1 MANTLRFRFSR
12 SEELKYIA
20 HLDVLRLFE
29 RSIKR
34 AGLPVAYTQG
44 FNPRPRIV
52 FGLPMSIGLTSECEY
67 ADIEFSA
74 DLSPEE
80 FVETINKSLPEGIHV
95 EEAVPRTSGDNIMNQ
110 ITAARYEITFETE
123 NLPGSP
129 ELDNLVQTFMAKE
142 EIVVPKKTKKG
153 LRPVNI
159 RPWIYSLSAY
169 MKDTA
174 LIVMEAFLSAGAENN
189 LRADLLL
196 EAFSRETGIK
206 YRIISIHRK
215 ALYASTYNEWKNP
228 FEVAHD

>member
-52 FGLPMSIGLTSECEY
+52 FGLPMSIGLTSDCEY

-74 DLSPEE
+74 DISPDG

-123 NLPGSP
+123 VPLASS
-129 ELDNLVQTFMAKE
+129 EIDNLVHSFMSRE

-153 LRPVNI
+153 MRPVNI

-169 MKDTA
+169 VKDGA
-174 LIVMEAFLSAGAENN
+174 LIVMDAFLSAGAENN

-196 EAFSRETGIK
+196 EAFSRETGVKCHIM
-206 YRIISIHRK
+206 SIHRK
-215 ALYASTYNEWKNP
+215 VLYASTFNEWKDP
-228 FEVAHD
+228 FEVAHG